1 MTTFERLVELSLW
14 MLARSDNFSFSA
26 NVITYKDK
34 FGIPDNDNPMFLQ
47 SIIFSPAYAFIPRT
61 VWRSKP
67 RDQIGAWYEDTIL
80 QSPFYSAAAMGPW
93 GYAYVAGGYIGT
105 VLIFFFLDFFK
116 ELSMNGS
123 VGQGCYLLH

>member
-80 QSPFYSAAAMGPW
+80 QSPFSVLQQWALGAMLMSQEDIL
-93 GYAYVAGGYIGT
+93 VQ
-105 VLIFFFLDFFK
+105 F
-116 ELSMNGS
+116 
-123 VGQGCYLLH
+123 